1 MTNEEGH
8 LSLVASCLSE
18 AVGTTNTDNVNNGL
32 VDLNAIT
39 IIEIHQGH
47 IQNKPQTHL
56 WASVSK
62 EHTHLDTTM

>member
-8 LSLVASCLSE
+8 LSLVASCPSE
-18 AVGTTNTDNVNNGL
+18 AFGTTNTANVNNGL

-56 WASVSK
+56 
-62 EHTHLDTTM
+62 